1 MPRYEATSDN
11 TRKFWEVTQDGAT
24 FTVTAG
30 LVGTKGE
37 RRTFSYPTP
46 DKAEKAL
53 EQLVQSKRALGYVL
67 VEAPSA
73 ANGAGLWHA
82 ANPELEAT
90 VLRDRKADGPWQ
102 VYADWLQSQGDVRGE
117 LFARAADAKGFRA
130 FVEAHQDAIFGDVGP
145 HLDKRRPEVELDW
158 RRGFVDAL
166 LLRANDYE
174 GDTRLTDLARKA
186 LALPVTV
193 FLRELTLRIGVYQQ
207 GQDFTG
213 ALEALRDSGRG
224 GALEA
229 LSLEHDPE
237 DRDDAWEREVE
248 WPAWGSL
255 APLSGAAPRLETL
268 SVEGTHGNVGRLDL
282 PALRKLTLVGHTLTA
297 SNLEDVR
304 RSTLPRLEK
313 LVLEPRA
320 QALGVGDALAALCS
334 GDALPALKQLSI
346 ERAAEVHEALPALL
360 YGKLLPRLQR
370 VSFKHSA
377 LTDADVSMI
386 LKERK
391 RFAHLKALTLPSG
404 YATAAHAEALKTLCA
419 RVSLAKPRRARV
431 ADGDY
436 YDDVME

>member
-1 MPRYEATSDN
+1 MPRYEVTSDN
-11 TRKFWEVTQDGAT
+11 TRKFWEVAQDGAT
-24 FTVTAG
+24 FTVTSG

-46 DKAEKAL
+46 EKAAKAL

-82 ANPELEAT
+82 ANPELEST
-90 VLRDRKADGPWQ
+90 VLADRDADAPWQ
-102 VYADWLQSQGDVRGE
+102 VYADWLQSQGDIRGE
-117 LFARAADAKGFRA
+117 LFARAGDAKGFA
-130 FVEAHQDAIFGDVGP
+130 KYVEAHQDALFGDVVP
-145 HLDKRRPEVELDW
+145 HLEKRRPEVELEW

-174 GDTRLTDLARKA
+174 GDTRLTELAQKA

-213 ALEALRDSGRG
+213 ALEALRESGRG
-224 GALEA
+224 AVVEA
-229 LSLEHDPE
+229 VTLAHDPA
-237 DRDDAWEREVE
+237 DRDDDWQREVE

-255 APLSGAAPRLETL
+255 APLSGAPRLEVLT
-268 SVEGTHGNVGRLDL
+268 VEGTHGEVGRLEL
-282 PALRKLTLVGHTLTA
+282 PALKRLTLIGHTLTA

-304 RSTLPRLEK
+304 RSSLPKLERLT
-313 LVLEPRA
+313 LEPRA
-320 QALGVGDALAALCS
+320 LVLGVGDALAALCS

-346 ERAAEVHEALPALL
+346 ERATEVHEALPALL

-370 VSFKHSA
+370 VSFKHSGF
-377 LTDADVSMI
+377 TEADVSMV

-391 RFAHLKALTLPSG
+391 RFAHLKGLTLPAG
-404 YATAAHAEALKTLCA
+404 YATAARAEELKTLCA

-431 ADGDY
+431 ADGDT